1 MSDNAK
7 NRKTDFVRLVM
18 SDIQSISTDRELSSE
33 FLESDGV
40 NVANMRADGLK
51 RIKKIQ
57 LMLAAER
64 TKADMQK
71 ASKVTAKAVAFVE
84 QLLSD
89 ASFSLQ
95 NFMQREGLLVSYSN
109 FEANSP
115 EDVKAILVKHYTLKM
130 MNEDDSSDT
139 ENV

>member
-7 NRKTDFVRLVM
+7 NRKADFVRLIM
-18 SDIQSISTDRELSSE
+18 SDIHASSADSELSKE
-33 FLESDGV
+33 FLESEGL
-40 NVANMRADGLK
+40 NVANMQDEGLK
-51 RIKKIQ
+51 RIKKMQ

-71 ASKVTAKAVAFVE
+71 ASTVAAKALAMVE

-95 NFMQREGLLVSYSN
+95 RFIQQERLLVSYSN
-109 FEANSP
+109 FEENSP
-115 EDVKAILVKHYTLKM
+115 EDIKAILVKHFTLKL
-130 MNEDDSSDT
+130 MNEADDTNT